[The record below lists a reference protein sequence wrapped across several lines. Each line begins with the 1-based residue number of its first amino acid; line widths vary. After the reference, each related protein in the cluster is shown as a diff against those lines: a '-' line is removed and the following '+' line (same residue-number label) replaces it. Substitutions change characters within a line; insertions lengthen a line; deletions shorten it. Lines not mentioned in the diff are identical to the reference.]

1 MSDVKKLNHE
11 QVMEIIPHRDPM
23 LLIDEATEFV
33 PGERIVATFW
43 VDPAREIFKGHFP
56 GDPVLPGVYT
66 VEATAQAT
74 DLVLMT
80 KPEYVGKTPLFLGIN
95 NVRFRKKILP
105 GDTLEI
111 HSELMSERPEKAIAT
126 CKSPP
131 AIWRRKHG
139 APSPCAEGLF
149 LSRIPWAFHIQK
161 AARCLNTAGHF
172 FTFCRGNLLN
182 TLPAQQLQD
191 LGVIFHCRVGHGES
205 AGAAGDHAA

>member
-23 LLIDEATEFV
+23 LLIDEATELV

-111 HSELMSERPEKAIAT
+111 ECAMTKNR
-126 CKSPP
+126 
-131 AIWRRKHG
+131 G
-139 APSPCAEGLF
+139 AFYFAEGKGSVNGKVCVQAEFSFALVK
-149 LSRIPWAFHIQK
+149 P
-161 AARCLNTAGHF
+161 
-172 FTFCRGNLLN
+172 
-182 TLPAQQLQD
+182 
-191 LGVIFHCRVGHGES
+191 EE
-205 AGAAGDHAA
+205 

>member
-1 MSDVKKLNHE
+1 MKLSKE
-11 QVMEIIPHRDPM
+11 EIKAIIPHRDPM
-23 LLIDEATEFV
+23 LLVDTVEEMEA
-33 PGERIVATFW
+33 GDHIVTTFF

-126 CKSPP
+126 CKCQVFNGGEL
-131 AIWRRKHG
+131 A
-139 APSPCAEGLF
+139 AETEVTIAM
-149 LSRIPWAFHIQK
+149 R
-161 AARCLNTAGHF
+161 
-172 FTFCRGNLLN
+172 
-182 TLPAQQLQD
+182 
-191 LGVIFHCRVGHGES
+191 
-205 AGAAGDHAA
+205 